1 MKPELTFEQR
11 IAAAYAHYC
20 HCVPQDVIAS
30 ILLVNM
36 GRVNEACLAIKQA
49 AERGKKID
57 DAVSI
62 NATYVPRGNVN
73 A

>member
-1 MKPELTFEQR
+1 MGVEERLEAQEMRAELTFEQR

-20 HCVPQDVIAS
+20 QGVPQDVIAS

-49 AERGKKID
+49 AKRGRKIEERE
-57 DAVSI
+57 VH
-62 NATYVPRGNVN
+62 P
-73 A
+73 